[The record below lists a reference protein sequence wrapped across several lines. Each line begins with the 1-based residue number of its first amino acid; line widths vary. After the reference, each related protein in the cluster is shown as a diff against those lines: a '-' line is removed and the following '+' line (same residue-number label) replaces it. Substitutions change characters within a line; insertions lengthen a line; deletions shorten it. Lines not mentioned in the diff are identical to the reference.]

1 MIKAIILDMDG
12 TMFDTEPL
20 WEKAFIKTG
29 RELNYNLTKELHDKT
44 IGTTYNSLI
53 SILKTEVGNDF
64 PFEMFKQKYIQNY
77 QSIIETDGIKIKH
90 GLKELLGYLV
100 KNNYLIA
107 IASSSKKK
115 QIKRNLE
122 LANINENIFDII
134 ISEEEVVYGKPN
146 PEIFIKTCNNLNVK
160 TNEALVI
167 EDSNNGIKA
176 SQGAGCISV
185 LIPDMDKI
193 KAETEMIVNYKL
205 VSLEAVI
212 NLLKQGEV

>member
-134 ISEEEVVYGKPN
+134 ISGEEVVYGKPN

>member
-64 PFEMFKQKYIQNY
+64 PFETFKQKYIQNY

-134 ISEEEVVYGKPN
+134 ISGEEVVYGKPN

>member
-64 PFEMFKQKYIQNY
+64 PFEIFKQKYIQNY

-134 ISEEEVVYGKPN
+134 ISGEEVVYGKPN

-176 SQGAGCISV
+176 SHDAGCISV

-193 KAETEMIVNYKL
+193 KARTEMIVNYKL
-205 VSLEAVI
+205 VSLEDVI